1 METMLEKI
9 DLNNLDKSNWESF
22 RFEEITNRV
31 AEGVDPKTTTL
42 EKYVGLEHIDA
53 DNIHIKRFGTPDDVS
68 GGKLK
73 CYPGNVIFGKRRAY
87 QRKAAIVNFEGVCS
101 AHAFVFRANP
111 EVIDPKLFPFF
122 LHSDQFMHRAIDIS
136 VGGLSPTINWGDLK
150 GQEFLLP
157 PKAEQARLAEL
168 LWAMDELIEKEKVAL
183 EKLENLKLS
192 FVKFEIFEKSVNE
205 RIDFVKLGDIFDI
218 KTGNKNAEDSVKDG
232 IYPFF
237 TRSIDTQ
244 RIDTYNYDQEA
255 LILPGEGNFQI
266 KYCSGKFDV
275 HQRTYILSKKT
286 DSEIN
291 LKLYRD
297 IVQAKVGELVQKSV
311 GSTVDSLRKP
321 IIENIKVPFLSINKQ
336 KNLLEQSSIQD
347 ANISNFKMKLS
358 ASQSLQKGLINQIF

>member
-1 METMLEKI
+1 MNHTILNI
-9 DLNNLDKSNWESF
+9 DKTNWKPVKFGEV
-22 RFEEITNRV
+22 V
-31 AEGVDPKTTTL
+31 AEPK
-42 EKYVGLEHIDA
+42 EICKDIVVEGIEHVVGLEHIDTGDVHLRKSA
-53 DNIHIKRFGTPDDVS
+53 TIEESTTFSKKFKKGDVLFGR
-68 GGKLK
+68 
-73 CYPGNVIFGKRRAY
+73 RRAY
-87 QRKAAIVNFEGVCS
+87 LKKAAQADFDGICSGDITVFRVKKELSSALLPFIVNNDKFFDYAVKHS
-101 AHAFVFRANP
+101 A
-111 EVIDPKLFPFF
+111 
-122 LHSDQFMHRAIDIS
+122 
-136 VGGLSPTINWGDLK
+136 GGLSPRVKFKDLANY
-150 GQEFLLP
+150 EFLLP
-157 PKAEQARLAEL
+157 PKADQDHLAEL

-205 RIDFVKLGDIFDI
+205 KIDFVKLGDIFDI

-266 KYCSGKFDV
+266 KYYSGKFDV
-275 HQRTYILSKKT
+275 HQRTYILSKKI

-321 IIENIKVPFLSINKQ
+321 IIENIKVPFLSTNKQ